1 MDLPDGHLINSCA
14 DIQPA
19 RACHGL
25 PGAKGTDVS
34 AFAAPLSQLLR
45 AHLAPGRSP
54 RLTVGELLDLSGQH
68 AYGLLFAAL
77 ALPAFIPVLP
87 WGTAAAIGALY
98 VVLGLQRFI
107 GLPRPWLPRR
117 VRSVVISSRMATFL
131 LDKALPVLERL
142 ERRSARRLRV
152 ATTEPVG
159 RAAGLAVALLGLL
172 MLSPLPFLNSLP
184 ALLVL
189 VIGLGFLKEDGL
201 YLVAGAAAGAVLF
214 VAVAVALI
222 MGVQLAG
229 WAF

>member
-1 MDLPDGHLINSCA
+1 MN
-14 DIQPA
+14 
-19 RACHGL
+19 
-25 PGAKGTDVS
+25 

-45 AHLAPGRSP
+45 AHLSPPGSS
-54 RLTVGELLDLSGQH
+54 RLTVGELLDLSDQH

-107 GLPRPWLPRR
+107 GLRRPWLPRR
-117 VRSVVISSRMATFL
+117 VRSVVISSRMAAFL
-131 LDKALPVLERL
+131 LEKGLPVLERL
-142 ERRSARRLRV
+142 ERRSSKRLSV
-152 ATTEPVG
+152 ATAEPVG

-189 VIGLGFLKEDGL
+189 VIGLGFIKQDGL
-201 YLVAGAAAGAVLF
+201 YLVAGSAAGAALF
-214 VAVAVALI
+214 LTVAVALI

-229 WAF
+229 WRL